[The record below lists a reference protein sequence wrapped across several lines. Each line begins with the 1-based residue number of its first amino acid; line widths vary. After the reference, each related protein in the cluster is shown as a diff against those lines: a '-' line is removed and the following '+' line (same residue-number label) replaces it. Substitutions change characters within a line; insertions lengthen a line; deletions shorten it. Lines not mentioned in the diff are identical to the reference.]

1 MHNLLIYFEELK
13 SVVILLAP
21 TLDSPS
27 GGGKFLYFSSVKSA
41 GSMLTSNLCAGPTGL
56 PFLSL
61 GHFFMHSEY
70 SDS

>member
-27 GGGKFLYFSSVKSA
+27 GGGEVFVL
-41 GSMLTSNLCAGPTGL
+41 
-56 PFLSL
+56 
-61 GHFFMHSEY
+61 FFCEVRRLNVDLEFVRRAYRVAIFVLRTLFHAF
-70 SDS
+70 